1 MKSPILGAAYV
12 ARSINAADNRLI
24 NMYPESTP
32 DGGKTAAYF
41 QRVPGIVTAYNFGG
55 TGSVRGMWVAKNVLY
70 LVVGSRFIAVAGL
83 GTPSSSTTTISTNI
97 SGTGPVSM
105 VDNGSQVFI
114 ATNPDGY
121 IYNINTTAFAKIG
134 DPDFPGAVTVGYI
147 NGYFV
152 FNEPNSQRVWVTELF
167 DGSSIEP
174 LSFASAEASP
184 DNVVSLI
191 VDHKEIWIF
200 GNNSTEVWYDAGQ
213 PDYPL
218 APIQGAFLETGC
230 LAPYSVTKMDNSV
243 FWLGADARGFGMV
256 YRARG
261 YQPQRIST
269 HAIEYA
275 IQSYE
280 TVSDAIAY
288 TYQQDGHMFYVL
300 TFPTADVTWVYDAAT
315 QMWHQRGYTDSVT
328 GQIKRHTPTCMATLT
343 NRVYVGHDTLP
354 RIGYYDFS
362 FASIEF
368 SRQQTWLRS
377 WRALP
382 TGTNNLKRTAQHSLQ
397 LDCEAGTSIVSLPL
411 QPAPSVQGPPWEVRT
426 SDGTIYNV
434 TTPIVLRSNG
444 LPVIFADPQFNIG
457 PAGIAYS
464 PGLHQIASLRWS
476 DDGGHTWSSLHSV
489 SMGFEGQT
497 GKRVIWR
504 RLGMTSK
511 LRDRVY
517 EVSGS
522 GFGEVAIMGAELIA
536 SGTNA

>member
-12 ARSINAADNRLI
+12 ARSTNAADNRLV
-24 NMYPESTP
+24 NLYPESTP

-41 QRVPGIVTAYNFGG
+41 QRVPGITSVLNAEG
-55 TGSVRGMWVAKNVLY
+55 TGNVRGMWVVKNVLY
-70 LVVGSRFIAVAGL
+70 AVIGSRFMSFTGL
-83 GTPSSSTTTISTNI
+83 GTSTVTTTTHSSIVT
-97 SGTGPVSM
+97 GTGPVSM
-105 VDNGSQVFI
+105 VDNGTQIFI
-114 ATNPDGY
+114 AANPDGY
-121 IYNINTTAFAKIG
+121 IYNINTTAFAQIG

-167 DGSSIEP
+167 DGSSIDP

-230 LAPYSVTKMDNSV
+230 AAPYSVAKMDNSV
-243 FWLGADARGFGMV
+243 FWLGTDARGFGMV

-275 IQSYE
+275 IQSYS
-280 TVSDAIAY
+280 TISDAIAY

-300 TFPTADVTWVYDAAT
+300 TFPPANVTWVYDAAT
-315 QMWHQRGYTDSVT
+315 QMWHQRAYLATTT
-328 GQIKRHTPTCMATLT
+328 GQLNRHTPTCMATLGT
-343 NRVYVGHDTLP
+343 RVYVGHSTEP

-362 FASIEF
+362 QWTEF
-368 SRQQTWLRS
+368 SNQRRQPWIRS

-382 TGTNNLKRTAQHSLQ
+382 PGENTLKRTAHHSLQ
-397 LDCEAGTSIVSLPL
+397 LDCEAATSTVAEIS
-411 QPAPSVQGPPWEVRT
+411 
-426 SDGTIYNV
+426 
-434 TTPIVLRSNG
+434 TTGASIEMN
-444 LPVIFADPQFNIG
+444 
-457 PAGIAYS
+457 
-464 PGLHQIASLRWS
+464 ASLRWS
-476 DDGGHTWSSLHSV
+476 DDGGHTWSNLHTE
-489 SMGFEGQT
+489 SMGFLGQT
-497 GKRVIWR
+497 GRRVIWR
-504 RLGMTSK
+504 RLGMTMK

-517 EVSGS
+517 EISGTDP
-522 GFGEVAIMGAELIA
+522 VKLAIMGAELQA
-536 SGTNA
+536 SGTSA

>member
-41 QRVPGIVTAYNFGG
+41 QRVPGIFSYENFGG
-55 TGSVRGMWVAKNVLY
+55 SGSIRGMWVVKNVLY
-70 LVVGSRFIAVAGL
+70 VVAGNRFISVVGL
-83 GTPSSSTTTISTNI
+83 GTNNVVTTTINSSV
-97 SGTGPVSM
+97 SGTGPVSII
-105 VDNGSQVFI
+105 DNGTQIFI
-114 ATNPDGY
+114 AANPDGY
-121 IYNINTTAFAKIG
+121 IYNINTTAFAQIN
-134 DPDFPGAVTVGYI
+134 DFDFPGAVTVGYI

-167 DGSSIEP
+167 DGTSIEP

-230 LAPYSVTKMDNSV
+230 AAPYSVAKMDNSV
-243 FWLGADARGFGMV
+243 FWLGTDARGFGMV

-275 IQSYE
+275 IQSYS
-280 TVSDAIAY
+280 TISDAIAY

-300 TFPTADVTWVYDAAT
+300 TFPTANVTWVYDAAT
-315 QMWHQRGYTDSVT
+315 QMWHQRGYIQITT
-328 GQIKRHTPTCMATLT
+328 GQLNRHTPTCMAVLGTK
-343 NRVYVGHDTLP
+343 VYVGHDAEP

-362 FASIEF
+362 VGREF
-368 SRQQTWLRS
+368 SNSRRQVWLRS

-382 TGTNNLKRTAQHSLQ
+382 TNENNLKRTAQHSLQ
-397 LDCEAGTSIVSLPL
+397 LDCEAGTSNIA
-411 QPAPSVQGPPWEVRT
+411 QPVPAAPGVQGPPW
-426 SDGTIYNV
+426 S
-434 TTPIVLRSNG
+434 VLTSNG
-444 LPVIFADPQFNIG
+444 TEYAVTNPTVLTSNGTAYLFQNAEFALQPQS
-457 PAGIAYS
+457 ALVQMIAN
-464 PGLHQIASLRWS
+464 LRWS
-476 DDGGHTWSSLHSV
+476 DDGGHTWSNLHAA
-489 SMGFEGQT
+489 SMGFIGQT

-504 RLGMTSK
+504 RLGMTQK

-517 EVSGS
+517 EVSGAGS
-522 GFGEVAIMGAELIA
+522 GSVAIMGAELIA

>member
-12 ARSINAADNRLI
+12 ARSINAADNRLV

-41 QRVPGIVTAYNFGG
+41 QRVPGISGIFPLGG
-55 TGSVRGMWVAKNVLY
+55 TGSVRGMWVVKGVLY
-70 LVVGSRFIAVAGL
+70 AVVGTRFISLTGI
-83 GTPSSSTTTISTNI
+83 GTSIVTPTTISSSI

-105 VDNGSQVFI
+105 VDNGIQIFI
-114 ATNPDGY
+114 AANPDGY

-167 DGSSIEP
+167 DGTSVDP

-230 LAPYSVTKMDNSV
+230 AAPYSVAKMDNSV
-243 FWLGADARGFGMV
+243 FWLAADARGYGMV

-275 IQSYE
+275 IQTYS
-280 TVSDAIAY
+280 TISDAIAY
-288 TYQQDGHMFYVL
+288 TYQQDGHLFYVL
-300 TFPTADVTWVYDAAT
+300 TFPTANVTWVYDAAT
-315 QMWHQRGYTDSVT
+315 NMWHQRGYISSTT
-328 GQIKRHTPTCMATLT
+328 GELNRHTPTCIAALGT
-343 NRVYVGHDTLP
+343 RVYVGHDTEP
-354 RIGYYDFS
+354 EIGYYDFS
-362 FASIEF
+362 YFNNEF
-368 SRQQTWLRS
+368 TNARRQVWLRS

-382 TGTNNLKRTAQHSLQ
+382 SGENTLKRTAQHTLQ
-397 LDCEAGTSIVSLPL
+397 LDCEAGTSSVAVVS
-411 QPAPSVQGPPWEVRT
+411 
-426 SDGTIYNV
+426 
-434 TTPIVLRSNG
+434 TTGASSEML
-444 LPVIFADPQFNIG
+444 
-457 PAGIAYS
+457 
-464 PGLHQIASLRWS
+464 ASLRWS
-476 DDGGHTWSSLHSV
+476 DDGGHTWSNLHTV
-489 SMGFEGQT
+489 SMGYEGQT
-497 GKRVIWR
+497 GQRVIWR
-504 RLGMTSK
+504 RLGMTTK

-522 GFGEVAIMGAELIA
+522 GFGNVAIMGAELLA

>member
-41 QRVPGIVTAYNFGG
+41 QRVPGIQGIFNLGG
-55 TGSVRGMWVAKNVLY
+55 AGAVRGMWVVKNVLY
-70 LVVGSRFIAVAGL
+70 AVVGTRFISLTGI
-83 GTPSSSTTTISTNI
+83 GTSTVTPTTISSSI

-105 VDNGSQVFI
+105 VDNGVQIFI
-114 ATNPDGY
+114 ATNPNGY
-121 IYNINTTAFAKIG
+121 IYNINTTAFAQIG

-167 DGSSIEP
+167 DGTSIDP

-218 APIQGAFLETGC
+218 APIQGAFIETGC
-230 LAPYSVTKMDNSV
+230 AAPYSVAKMDNSV
-243 FWLGADARGFGMV
+243 FWLGTDARGFGMV

-275 IQSYE
+275 IQSYS
-280 TVSDAIAY
+280 TISDAIAY

-300 TFPTADVTWVYDAAT
+300 TFPTANVTWVYDAST
-315 QMWHQRGYTDSVT
+315 QMWHQRGYISETT
-328 GQIKRHTPTCMATLT
+328 GQLNRHTPTCIATLGT
-343 NRVYVGHDTLP
+343 RVYVGHDTLP
-354 RIGYYDFS
+354 QIGFYDFS
-362 FASIEF
+362 YLNNEF
-368 SRQQTWLRS
+368 TNARRQVWLRS

-382 TGTNNLKRTAQHSLQ
+382 PDANNLKRTAQHSLQ
-397 LDCEAGTSIVSLPL
+397 LDCEAGTSVFAI
-411 QPAPSVQGPPWEVRT
+411 PAQAAPGVQGPPWEVLT
-426 SDGTIYNV
+426 SNGTIYNV
-434 TTPIVLRSNG
+434 TNPSVLSSNG
-444 LPVIFADPQFNIG
+444 TAYLFQNAEFAIQRRPVSNG
-457 PAGIAYS
+457 EM
-464 PGLHQIASLRWS
+464 IASLRWS
-476 DDGGHTWSSLHSV
+476 DDGGHTWSNLHV
-489 SMGFEGQT
+489 TSMGFEGQT
-497 GKRVIWR
+497 GRRVIWR
-504 RLGMTSK
+504 RLGMTQK

-522 GFGEVAIMGAELIA
+522 GFGSVAIMGAELIA